1 MDFKPTRLAAL
12 AGAASGAAAIALA
25 GFGPAFAQMDPKG
38 LRVIAEL
45 VSKPETADDL
55 RKLLVP
61 FALGARKEPGC
72 LQYVLLEIQGDP
84 GHFMTYEV
92 WVDRPALDA
101 HMKAPALVA
110 AGPKLVPLLAKP
122 FTQLFL
128 DALT

>member
-1 MDFKPTRLAAL
+1 MTYKPSRLTAL
-12 AGAASGAAAIALA
+12 AGAASGAAALTFAS
-25 GFGPAFAQMDPKG
+25 FGPALAAMEPKG

-45 VSKPETADDL
+45 VSKPDSADDL

-61 FALGARKEPGC
+61 FALGARNEPGC

-84 GHFMTYEV
+84 GHFLTYEV

-101 HMKAPALVA
+101 HMKAPALFA
-110 AGPKLVPLLAKP
+110 AGPKLTPLLAKP